1 MKRISQLQRKLS
13 KVYFLFVNKIE
24 NQGSIATVKQQLTM
38 LQGKITIGS
47 DEEQLQTARNIV
59 AMIQTTVQVLLK

>member
-1 MKRISQLQRKLS
+1 M
-13 KVYFLFVNKIE
+13 
-24 NQGSIATVKQQLTM
+24 KQQLTM